1 MFEVVDKTL
10 ALALA
15 RGARAAEVYGERSTS
30 RRIKVYEQQV
40 EELTAARRKG
50 IGVRIFQDGAVGYAY
65 TSDTGEAAL
74 EEVVARALEHAR
86 VSDRDEFSI
95 LPEAAAE
102 FPAVDLY
109 DPALTAADDAAK
121 IELTLAVEQAALDTD
136 SRVKLVEDTVYSDG
150 DGEVF
155 IVNSNG
161 VRGTYRAN
169 ECYAFAYV
177 LAEQDGQIETGHAY
191 TVGRNL
197 GALDAQACG
206 REAAER
212 ACALLGARK
221 VPSMRA
227 TVVLDPFAAA
237 SVVGVISAALT
248 ADAVQRG
255 RSLCAGLEGRR
266 VAGEVFSLADDGL
279 HPDGL
284 SSAPFDGE
292 GVPCQRTPLVSDGVL
307 DGFLYD
313 TYTAARGGRRSTGNG
328 LRGSYVSGP
337 SVHPTN
343 LIVGGAATPA
353 ATLVSA
359 IEHGVLVTDL
369 IGVHSGANPISG
381 EFSVGING
389 ILIESGRLTTPVR
402 EVTLAGDIISMLTNV
417 SALGD
422 DARWVPSGSILTPS
436 IVIEG
441 MSISGE

>member
-1 MFEVVDKTL
+1 MFDVVDKTL
-10 ALALA
+10 ELALA

-50 IGVRIFQDGAVGYAY
+50 IGVRIFQEGAVGYAY
-65 TSDTGEAAL
+65 TSDTADVAL
-74 EEVVARALEHAR
+74 EEVVARALQHSA
-86 VSDRDEFSI
+86 VSDRDQFSI
-95 LPEAAAE
+95 LPEATAG
-102 FPAVDLY
+102 FPALDLY
-109 DPALTAADDAAK
+109 DPALAAADDAAK
-121 IELTLAVEQAALDTD
+121 IELTLAVEKAALDAD
-136 SRVKLVEDTVYSDG
+136 RRVKLVEDTIYSDG

-169 ECYAFAYV
+169 ECYTFANV
-177 LAEQDGQIETGHAY
+177 LAEQDGQIETGHSY
-191 TVGRNL
+191 SIGRNL
-197 GALDAQACG
+197 SELDAQACG

-212 ACALLGARK
+212 ACALLGSQK
-221 VPSMRA
+221 VPSMKA
-227 TVVLDPFAAA
+227 TVVLDPFSAA
-237 SVVGVISAALT
+237 SVIGVISAALT

-255 RSLCAGLEGRR
+255 RSLFAGLEGKQ
-266 VAGEVFSLADDGL
+266 VAGAVFSLTDDGL
-279 HPDGL
+279 HPNGL
-284 SSAPFDGE
+284 GSAPFDGE
-292 GVPCQRTPLVSDGVL
+292 GVACQRTPLITDGVL
-307 DGFLYD
+307 NGFLYD
-313 TYTAARGGRRSTGNG
+313 TYTAARGAQRSTGNG
-328 LRGSYVSGP
+328 LRGSYVTGP

-343 LIVGGAATPA
+343 LIVAGPASPA
-353 ATLVSA
+353 ADLVA
-359 IEHGVLVTDL
+359 GIERGVLVTNL

-389 ILIESGRLTTPVR
+389 ILIQSGRLTTPVR

-436 IVIEG
+436 VVIEG